1 MIKFV
6 EIREVYIFGNPA
18 LAADALPV
26 KILPELKK
34 RFPEIDFQ
42 IKDPN
47 EDFELPVGAI
57 IIDCAAGLREP
68 RVFDSLDEFEPPPRL
83 TLHDFDLYSHLQLL
97 KKIGKLPKSLKIIG
111 LPPEISE
118 EKAIKF
124 IANFLL

>member
-1 MIKFV
+1 M
-6 EIREVYIFGNPA
+6 EIREVYIFGNPV

-47 EDFELPVGAI
+47 EDFELPENSI
-57 IIDCAAGLREP
+57 IIDAVVGLKEP
-68 RVFDSLDEFEPPPRL
+68 RVFNSPDEFSAPPNI

-97 KKIGKLPKSLKIIG
+97 KKIGKLPKNLRIIG
-111 LPPEISE
+111 LPPEISKKE
-118 EKAIKF
+118 TVDF
-124 IANFLL
+124 IISTLLKV